1 MLILYNEEW
10 HIAMYQHSIAVG
22 QVSEVFYIFVVFLA
36 QIIMMKL
43 LVALFLNNF
52 INYIKTEIIEEQQG
66 DIFKVLKL
74 GFRRKLLNFANYINT
89 SNEKTDENKPKESS
103 RLGMLKL
110 RLIKNLLMLSQS
122 MRSPVIFLIFFKKIK
137 NIMFLSF
144 LMN

>member
-1 MLILYNEEW
+1 
-10 HIAMYQHSIAVG
+10 
-22 QVSEVFYIFVVFLA
+22 
-36 QIIMMKL
+36 MMKL